1 MLLEKRGVSMRLAWQ
16 EVLIILL
23 VVGFAIGFSF
33 RAGIVRG
40 RIQRRPPKEPPM
52 MNPFSALLTHQYI
65 NLITYRKSGETVAT
79 PVWFVH
85 DNQRLYVMT
94 GGNAGKVKR
103 IRNNP
108 AVQIEPCDAR
118 GTRLGEGMTAQAR
131 VLDATD
137 HARVN
142 QLLNQ
147 KYGLMKR
154 MFDLMALANGSIK
167 SRDFIEITHTS

>member
-1 MLLEKRGVSMRLAWQ
+1 MRLAWQ

-23 VVGFAIGFSF
+23 VIGFAIGFSF

-40 RIQRRPPKEPPM
+40 RFQRRSPKEPPM
-52 MNPFSALLTHQYI
+52 NPFATLISHQYI
-65 NLITYRKSGETVAT
+65 NLITYRKSGEGVAT

-108 AVQIEPCDAR
+108 VVQIEPCDAR
-118 GTRLGEGMTAQAR
+118 GTRLGEGMTANAR
-131 VLDATD
+131 LLDAAD
-137 HARVN
+137 HVRVN

-154 MFDLMALANGSIK
+154 LFDLMAFFNGGVK
-167 SRDFIEITHTS
+167 NRDFIEITHTS

>member
-1 MLLEKRGVSMRLAWQ
+1 
-16 EVLIILL
+16 VLIILL

-40 RIQRRPPKEPPM
+40 RVQRRPPKEPPM
-52 MNPFSALLTHQYI
+52 NPFATLHTHQYI
-65 NLITYRKSGETVAT
+65 NLMTYRKSGDIVAT

-85 DNQRLYVMT
+85 DHRHLYVMT
-94 GGNAGKVKR
+94 GRNAGKVKR

-108 AVQIEPCDAR
+108 VVQIEPCDAR
-118 GTRLGEGMTAQAR
+118 GTRLGEGMMATAR
-131 VLDATD
+131 VLDAAD
-137 HARVN
+137 HDRVN

-154 MFDLMALANGSIK
+154 LFDLMAFFNGGVK
-167 SRDFIEITHTS
+167 NRDFIEITHTS

>member
-1 MLLEKRGVSMRLAWQ
+1 MRLAWQ

-52 MNPFSALLTHQYI
+52 NPFTTLLTHQYL

-94 GGNAGKVKR
+94 SRNAGKVKR

-108 AVQIEPCDAR
+108 VVQIEPCDAR
-118 GTRLGEGMTAQAR
+118 GTRLGDGMTANAR
-131 VLDATD
+131 VLDVAD

-147 KYGLMKR
+147 KYGMMKR
-154 MFDLMALANGSIK
+154 LFDFMALFNGGIK
-167 SRDFIEITHTS
+167 SRDFIEITHIS

>member
-1 MLLEKRGVSMRLAWQ
+1 MSP
-16 EVLIILL
+16 
-23 VVGFAIGFSF
+23 FA
-33 RAGIVRG
+33 
-40 RIQRRPPKEPPM
+40 K
-52 MNPFSALLTHQYI
+52 LTAHQYI
-65 NLITYRKSGETVAT
+65 NLITYRKSGESVAT

-108 AVQIEPCDAR
+108 VVQIEPCDAR
-118 GTRLGEGMTAQAR
+118 GTRLGEGMTAKAR
-131 VLDATD
+131 LLDAAD
-137 HARVN
+137 YARVN

-167 SRDFIEITHTS
+167 SRDFIEITHIS